1 MIFSIA
7 MSADYSFELISL
19 RPTPPNVLDIIN
31 FSQAVC
37 RSWMVKVSCIY
48 RPARKESNVSILI
61 KAKEQLRCYC
71 PEIYI
76 ANKGQTDG
84 LFGTISQATLEA
96 EKADLFSLQN
106 RHEEF
111 LKLGNQIEE
120 VAQLFKEIAIL
131 VECQGEI
138 VDSIEQNVLKAEIQI
153 EDGTKE
159 LGKAE
164 KNTISSR
171 KKKVACFS
179 IIAVVI
185 IIIVLVLIISLSE

>member
-1 MIFSIA
+1 MNEYFYFST
-7 MSADYSFELISL
+7 F
-19 RPTPPNVLDIIN
+19 
-31 FSQAVC
+31 
-37 RSWMVKVSCIY
+37 
-48 RPARKESNVSILI
+48 
-61 KAKEQLRCYC
+61 QL
-71 PEIYI
+71 
-76 ANKGQTDG
+76 
-84 LFGTISQATLEA
+84 
-96 EKADLFSLQN
+96 EK
-106 RHEEF
+106 
-111 LKLGNQIEE
+111 QIEE

-164 KNTISSR
+164 ENKVSSR

-185 IIIVLVLIISLSE
+185 IIIVLVLIISLSK